1 LIVSISRAD
10 VNWNE
15 SASDLWRRILDT
27 RQFFV
32 SPQHWD
38 EEVGSKKLWRVSDLW
53 RIECGNHF
61 GQKLAGSKAHRET
74 DGAFALHA
82 QGEQVFRGLACV
94 FRLVRQPQY

>member
-1 LIVSISRAD
+1 VSISRAD

-32 SPQHWD
+32 NPQDWD

-53 RIECGNHF
+53 RMECAIT
-61 GQKLAGSKAHRET
+61 LARS
-74 DGAFALHA
+74 LQA
-82 QGEQVFRGLACV
+82 QGHIARSMAPSPFMRKANKFSGDWHVYSA
-94 FRLVRQPQY
+94 